1 MISLMSLE
9 SGAWAAARHPSPS
22 AIRAYDQKEV
32 TLSTEAAKELIH
44 QAATLGET
52 VVGGLGSLV
61 AVGIVVAARLFPES
75 TP

>member
-1 MISLMSLE
+1 MIKKKSHS
-9 SGAWAAARHPSPS
+9 ARE
-22 AIRAYDQKEV
+22 Q
-32 TLSTEAAKELIH
+32 AKELIH

-61 AVGIVVAARLFPES
+61 AVGIVLAARLFPEP